1 MLTHRPGLVLELA
14 PPNDVF
20 CLECGQPWPC
30 DESTN
35 GGTTMSYTVTC
46 CENCTTTAD
55 AITAERDRISTALVH
70 ALRTLSDD
78 RGDYHVVVGLSEAL
92 KIVGAK

>member
-1 MLTHRPGLVLELA
+1 MTHRPGLVLELA

-20 CLECGQPWPC
+20 CMECGQPWPC
-30 DESTN
+30 EQSTN
-35 GGTTMSYTVTC
+35 GGTMNYTVSC
-46 CENCTTTAD
+46 RNGCREAAD
-55 AITAERDRISTALVH
+55 AVTAERDRISAALVH

-78 RGDYHVVVGLSEAL
+78 HGDYHVVVSLSEAL